1 MIHFRNNKNCKLIYF
16 YDININMYAMPLVLS
31 KTAYGYSGKVYING
45 NGHIYCSGCQI
56 CDRVCLIH
64 RFGCRGDVYN
74 RFVYEPPVLRTIQLR
89 DGSYYTEKN
98 PWST

>member
-1 MIHFRNNKNCKLIYF
+1 
-16 YDININMYAMPLVLS
+16 MYAMPLVRS
-31 KTAYGYSGKVYING
+31 TTAYGPRGKVYING

-56 CDRVCLIH
+56 CDEECVIH

-74 RFVYEPPVLRTIQLR
+74 RWAFNPPVLRTIQSS